1 LRTKNNHVK
10 MCDVKHVI
18 KFIKQSIEELKKI
31 QFPSRKETLRLTAY
45 VIGVS
50 IGAGLLI
57 TLFDYLF
64 KILLTFILTK

>member
-1 LRTKNNHVK
+1 

-64 KILLTFILTK
+64 KELLTLILTK

>member
-1 LRTKNNHVK
+1 
-10 MCDVKHVI
+10 MCGVKHVI
-18 KFIKQSIEELKKI
+18 KFIKQSIDELKKI
-31 QFPSRKETLRLTAY
+31 QFPSKKETLRLTAY

-50 IGAGLLI
+50 IMAGLLI

>member
-1 LRTKNNHVK
+1 
-10 MCDVKHVI
+10 MCGVKHVI

-31 QFPSRKETLRLTAY
+31 QFPTRKETLRLTAY

-50 IGAGLLI
+50 IMAGLLI

>member
-1 LRTKNNHVK
+1 
-10 MCDVKHVI
+10 MCGVKHVI
-18 KFIKQSIEELKKI
+18 RFIKQSIEELKKI

-57 TLFDYLF
+57 TSFDYLF
-64 KILLTFILTK
+64 KELLTLILTK

>member
-1 LRTKNNHVK
+1 

-50 IGAGLLI
+50 IAAGLLI

-64 KILLTFILTK
+64 KELLTFILTK

>member
-1 LRTKNNHVK
+1 

-64 KILLTFILTK
+64 KELLTFILTK

>member
-1 LRTKNNHVK
+1 

>member
-1 LRTKNNHVK
+1 

-45 VIGVS
+45 VIGIS
-50 IGAGLLI
+50 IAAGLLI